1 MNIFQTLNNKKTNFK
16 SVNMVDLIQLTKKT
30 KDLDLFFV
38 DFENTKMY
46 NLLIE
51 SDNIPMNSLGKVML
65 QYKDDQILFCENYH
79 NDNPIEFVQNFDD
92 QYNDNITDLI
102 SLIEN
107 NTKTK
112 FVNEQSLTP
121 LSSNYVN

>member
-1 MNIFQTLNNKKTNFK
+1 MNIFQTLNNKKTKFK
-16 SVNMVDLIQLTKKT
+16 SVNLVDLLKLTEKT
-30 KDLDLFFV
+30 KNLNLFFV

-46 NLLIE
+46 DLLTE
-51 SDNIPMNSLGKVML
+51 FDNIPSNSKGKVML
-65 QYKDDQILFCENYH
+65 KFKDDQILFCENYQ

-107 NTKTK
+107 NTKTQ